1 MLMLECSAGC
11 PIQETSHTISSIQT
25 PGHAKPHLPLP
36 FLQQLSHPGTSPSQ
50 PFADLA
56 TLISPGRGTTQGE
69 GGPQWVEDTVL
80 PTQCSISDGAASSA
94 AS

>member
-1 MLMLECSAGC
+1 MLTLEYSAGC
-11 PIQETSHTISSIQT
+11 PFQETSHTTSSIQILGT
-25 PGHAKPHLPLP
+25 GHTKPHLLLP

-80 PTQCSISDGAASSA
+80 PTQCSISLAS
-94 AS
+94 